1 MTANPITDQ
10 ILAKLHSTRATLHH
24 GCPTPDAFTATFDLF
39 ADRIADSLP
48 GIRRDHVGQVLL
60 HAGELY
66 SSLATNNGTTP
77 IPVEALAAVRTLTEA
92 GQRLYE
98 PKDGAL

>member
-10 ILAKLHSTRATLHH
+10 ILAKLHGTRAALHNTR
-24 GCPTPDAFTATFDLF
+24 PTPQAFADTFDLF
-39 ADRIADSLP
+39 AQRIADSLP

-66 SSLATNNGTTP
+66 SSRATDNGTTP

-92 GQRLYE
+92 GQRLYDPE
-98 PKDGAL
+98 GGTR